1 MDLTSFHFIRP
12 WWLLA
17 LLPFI
22 GGMWTLWRS
31 KIKHTRWSQ
40 VCDAELLPYLLHA
53 NANQMHLGQREVLGG
68 VVLLA
73 IIALAGPTFERI
85 QVPAFSNA
93 AALVLVLDLS
103 HSMDAKDITPSR
115 LLRARYKIA
124 DILKQRKDGQTALV
138 VYAGEA
144 FTVTPLTTDT
154 ETINNQ
160 LSALQTD
167 IMPSQGSATGLALQ
181 RAMMLLKQAGSPRG
195 QIILVTDGVDDTA
208 FAVAQTLG
216 DVHLS
221 VLGIGTTEGAPIP
234 LAEGGFLKDAQG
246 SIVVPKLDTAQL
258 AKLAS
263 TGQGSYQTSTANDQ
277 DIQQLMYAV
286 NHSVTDVDSKNTT
299 LQLAQWSDLGPWLV
313 VLLVPFAAL
322 LFRKGVLV
330 FALLCCLPMPKTSY
344 AVTWQDVWQT
354 PDQQA
359 QHAYKQQDY
368 AKAAEL
374 FVDPKWKAAAYYQAG
389 EYAKAAAHSLKSD
402 SDSADFYNQANALA
416 QAGKL
421 QEAVA
426 GYEHALKLNP
436 SNADAKYNKAIVEEE
451 LKKQQ
456 QKNDDKQTPSGQNSN
471 NKDKQTSSPQQNKPS
486 STQQSD
492 SSSSTAES
500 SSEQDNLG
508 QPEQKPEHPALED
521 KAPPASDQDSA
532 STEEKNTAQQPS
544 ETAEKS
550 AASESEKNKPSTKGA
565 VAAEQADLSAEQKQ
579 ANEQW
584 LKRIPDDPAGL
595 LKRKFLYQYGQQE
608 YLNKN
613 STQAW

>member
-1 MDLTSFHFIRP
+1 MDLTQFHFIRP

-17 LLPFI
+17 LIPFI
-22 GGMWTLWRS
+22 GGIWTLWRS
-31 KIKHTRWSQ
+31 NVKQARWSQ

-53 NANQMHLGQREVLGG
+53 NANQVHLGQREVLGA
-68 VVLLA
+68 VVVLA
-73 IIALAGPTFERI
+73 IIALAGPTMERI

-93 AALVLVLDLS
+93 AALVIVLDLS

-167 IMPSQGSATGLALQ
+167 IMPSQGSDTGLALQ
-181 RAMMLLKQAGSPRG
+181 RAMMLLKQAGSPLG
-195 QIILVTDGVDDTA
+195 QIILVTDGIDDAA
-208 FAVAQTLG
+208 FAIAQTLG

-221 VLGIGTTEGAPIP
+221 VLGIGTVEGAPIP

-246 SIVVPKLDTAQL
+246 SIVIPKLDIAQL
-258 AKLAS
+258 AKLAN
-263 TGQGSYQTSTANDQ
+263 TGHGSYQTSTANDE
-277 DIQQLMYAV
+277 DIQQLMRAI
-286 NHSVTDVDSKNTT
+286 NRSMTDVDSKNTT
-299 LQLAQWSDLGPWLV
+299 LQLAQWSDLGPWLA
-313 VLLVPFAAL
+313 VLIVPFAAI

-330 FALLCCLPMPKTSY
+330 FALLCFLPMPKTSY
-344 AVTWQDVWQT
+344 ALTWQDVWQT
-354 PDQQA
+354 ADQQA
-359 QHAYKQQDY
+359 QQAYKQQDY

-374 FVDPKWKAAAYYQAG
+374 FVDPKWKSAAYYQAG
-389 EYAKAAAHSLKSD
+389 EYAKAAALGLKSD

-436 SNADAKYNKAIVEEE
+436 NNADAKYNKEIVEKE
-451 LKKQQ
+451 LDKEREKQ
-456 QKNDDKQTPSGQNSN
+456 QKNDDQQKSSEQNSN
-471 NKDKQTSSPQQNKPS
+471 NQDKQSSSQQQNKPS
-486 STQQSD
+486 SSQQSD
-492 SSSSTAES
+492 INSTNES
-500 SSEQDNLG
+500 SSEQDTSG
-508 QPEQKPEHPALED
+508 SPEQKPEHPDLAD
-521 KAPPASDQDSA
+521 KPPPASDKDHSA
-532 STEEKNTAQQPS
+532 TEEKKTAQQQS
-544 ETAEKS
+544 EAAEKN
-550 AASESEKNKPSTKGA
+550 AASEKNKSSAKPA
-565 VAAEQADLSAEQKQ
+565 VAEQADLSAEQKQ

>member
-1 MDLTSFHFIRP
+1 MDLTQFHFLRP

-17 LLPFI
+17 LIPFI

-31 KIKHTRWSQ
+31 NVKQARWSQ

-53 NANQMHLGQREVLGG
+53 NANQVHLGQREVLGA
-68 VVLLA
+68 VVVLA
-73 IIALAGPTFERI
+73 IIALAGPTLERI

-93 AALVLVLDLS
+93 AALVIVLDLS

-167 IMPSQGSATGLALQ
+167 IMPSQGSDTGLALQ
-181 RAMMLLKQAGSPRG
+181 RAMMLLKQAGSPLG
-195 QIILVTDGVDDTA
+195 QIILVTDGIDDAA
-208 FAVAQTLG
+208 FAIAQTLG

-221 VLGIGTTEGAPIP
+221 VLGIGTVEGAPIP

-246 SIVVPKLDTAQL
+246 SIVIPKLDIAQL
-258 AKLAS
+258 AKLAN
-263 TGQGSYQTSTANDQ
+263 TGHGSYQTSTANDE
-277 DIQQLMYAV
+277 DIQQLMRAV
-286 NHSVTDVDSKNTT
+286 NRSMTDVDSKNTT
-299 LQLAQWSDLGPWLV
+299 LQLAQWSDLGPWLA
-313 VLLVPFAAL
+313 VLIVPFAAI

-330 FALLCCLPMPKTSY
+330 FALLCFLPMPKTSY
-344 AVTWQDVWQT
+344 ALTWQDVWQT

-359 QHAYKQQDY
+359 QQAYKQQDY

-374 FVDPKWKAAAYYQAG
+374 FVDPKWKSAAYYQAG
-389 EYAKAAAHSLKSD
+389 EYAKAAELGLKSD

-436 SNADAKYNKAIVEEE
+436 NNADAKYNKEIVEKE
-451 LKKQQ
+451 LEKEREKQ
-456 QKNDDKQTPSGQNSN
+456 QKNDDQQKSSEQNSN
-471 NKDKQTSSPQQNKPS
+471 NQDKQSSSQQQNKPS
-486 STQQSD
+486 SSQQSD
-492 SSSSTAES
+492 SNSTNES
-500 SSEQDNLG
+500 SSEQDTSG
-508 QPEQKPEHPALED
+508 SPEQKPEHPDLAD
-521 KAPPASDQDSA
+521 KPPPASDKDHSA
-532 STEEKNTAQQPS
+532 TEEKKTAQQQS
-544 ETAEKS
+544 EAAEKN
-550 AASESEKNKPSTKGA
+550 AASEKNKSSAKPA
-565 VAAEQADLSAEQKQ
+565 VAEQADLSAEQKQ

>member
-1 MDLTSFHFIRP
+1 VI
-12 WWLLA
+12 
-17 LLPFI
+17 
-22 GGMWTLWRS
+22 
-31 KIKHTRWSQ
+31 
-40 VCDAELLPYLLHA
+40 
-53 NANQMHLGQREVLGG
+53 
-68 VVLLA
+68 
-73 IIALAGPTFERI
+73 
-85 QVPAFSNA
+85 
-93 AALVLVLDLS
+93 VLDLS

-167 IMPSQGSATGLALQ
+167 IMPSQGSDTGLALQ
-181 RAMMLLKQAGSPRG
+181 RAMMLLKQAGSPLG
-195 QIILVTDGVDDTA
+195 QIILVTDGIDDAA
-208 FAVAQTLG
+208 FAIAQTLG

-221 VLGIGTTEGAPIP
+221 VLGIGTVEGAPIP

-246 SIVVPKLDTAQL
+246 SIVIPKLDIAQL
-258 AKLAS
+258 AKLAN
-263 TGQGSYQTSTANDQ
+263 TGHGSYQTSTANDE
-277 DIQQLMYAV
+277 DIQQLMRAI
-286 NHSVTDVDSKNTT
+286 NRSMTDVDSKNTT
-299 LQLAQWSDLGPWLV
+299 LQLAQWSDLGPWLA
-313 VLLVPFAAL
+313 VLIVPFAAI

-330 FALLCCLPMPKTSY
+330 FALLCFLPMPKTSY
-344 AVTWQDVWQT
+344 ALTWQDVWQT
-354 PDQQA
+354 ADQQA
-359 QHAYKQQDY
+359 QQAYKQQDY

-374 FVDPKWKAAAYYQAG
+374 FVDPKWKSAAYYQAG
-389 EYAKAAAHSLKSD
+389 EYAKAAELGLKSD

-436 SNADAKYNKAIVEEE
+436 NNADAKYNKEIVEKE
-451 LKKQQ
+451 LEKEREKQ
-456 QKNDDKQTPSGQNSN
+456 QKNDDQQKSSEQNSN
-471 NKDKQTSSPQQNKPS
+471 NQDKQSSSQQQNKPS
-486 STQQSD
+486 SSQQSD
-492 SSSSTAES
+492 SNSTNES
-500 SSEQDNLG
+500 SSEQDTSG
-508 QPEQKPEHPALED
+508 SPEQKPEHPDLAD
-521 KAPPASDQDSA
+521 KPPPASDKDHSA
-532 STEEKNTAQQPS
+532 TEEKKTAQQQS
-544 ETAEKS
+544 EAAEKN
-550 AASESEKNKPSTKGA
+550 AASEKNKSSAKPA
-565 VAAEQADLSAEQKQ
+565 VAEQADLSAEQKQ

>member
-1 MDLTSFHFIRP
+1 MDLTQFHFIRP

-17 LLPFI
+17 LIPFI

-31 KIKHTRWSQ
+31 NVKQARWSQ

-53 NANQMHLGQREVLGG
+53 NANQVHLGQREVLGA
-68 VVLLA
+68 VVVLA
-73 IIALAGPTFERI
+73 IIALAGPTLERI

-93 AALVLVLDLS
+93 AALVIVLDLS

-167 IMPSQGSATGLALQ
+167 IMPSQGSDTGLALQ
-181 RAMMLLKQAGSPRG
+181 RAMMLLKQAGSPLG
-195 QIILVTDGVDDTA
+195 QIILVTDGIDDAA
-208 FAVAQTLG
+208 FAIAQTLG

-221 VLGIGTTEGAPIP
+221 VLGIGTVEGAPIP

-246 SIVVPKLDTAQL
+246 SIVIPKLDIAQL
-258 AKLAS
+258 AKLAN
-263 TGQGSYQTSTANDQ
+263 TGHGSYQTSTANDE
-277 DIQQLMYAV
+277 DIQQLMRAV
-286 NHSVTDVDSKNTT
+286 NRSMTDVDSKNTT
-299 LQLAQWSDLGPWLV
+299 LQLAQWSDLGPWLA
-313 VLLVPFAAL
+313 VLIVPFAAI

-330 FALLCCLPMPKTSY
+330 FALLCFLPMPKTSY
-344 AVTWQDVWQT
+344 ALTWQDVWQT

-359 QHAYKQQDY
+359 QQAYKQQDY

-374 FVDPKWKAAAYYQAG
+374 FVDPKWKSAAYYQAG
-389 EYAKAAAHSLKSD
+389 EYAKAAELGLKSD

-436 SNADAKYNKAIVEEE
+436 NNADAKYNKEIVEKE
-451 LKKQQ
+451 LEKEREKQ
-456 QKNDDKQTPSGQNSN
+456 QKNDDQQKSSEQNSN
-471 NKDKQTSSPQQNKPS
+471 NQDKQSSSQQQNKPS
-486 STQQSD
+486 SSQQSD
-492 SSSSTAES
+492 SNSTNES
-500 SSEQDNLG
+500 SSEQDTSG
-508 QPEQKPEHPALED
+508 SPEQKPEHPDLAD
-521 KAPPASDQDSA
+521 KPPPASDKDHSA
-532 STEEKNTAQQPS
+532 TEEKKTAQQQS
-544 ETAEKS
+544 EAAEKN
-550 AASESEKNKPSTKGA
+550 AASEKNKSSAKPA
-565 VAAEQADLSAEQKQ
+565 VAEQADLSAEQKQ

>member
-1 MDLTSFHFIRP
+1 MDLTQFHFLRP

-17 LLPFI
+17 LIPFI

-31 KIKHTRWSQ
+31 NVKQARWSQ

-53 NANQMHLGQREVLGG
+53 NANQVHLGQREVLGA
-68 VVLLA
+68 VVVLA
-73 IIALAGPTFERI
+73 IIALAGPTLERI
-85 QVPAFSNA
+85 HVPAFSNA
-93 AALVLVLDLS
+93 AALVIVLDLS

-167 IMPSQGSATGLALQ
+167 IMPSQGSDTGLALQ
-181 RAMMLLKQAGSPRG
+181 RAMMLLKQAGSPLG
-195 QIILVTDGVDDTA
+195 QIILVTDGIDDAA
-208 FAVAQTLG
+208 FAIAQTLG

-221 VLGIGTTEGAPIP
+221 VLGIGTVEGAPIP

-246 SIVVPKLDTAQL
+246 SIVIPKLDIAQL
-258 AKLAS
+258 AKLAN
-263 TGQGSYQTSTANDQ
+263 TGHGSYQTSTANDE
-277 DIQQLMYAV
+277 DIQQLMRAV
-286 NHSVTDVDSKNTT
+286 NRSMTDVDSKNTT
-299 LQLAQWSDLGPWLV
+299 LQLAQWSDLGPWLA
-313 VLLVPFAAL
+313 VLIVPFAAI

-330 FALLCCLPMPKTSY
+330 FALLCFLPMPKTSY
-344 AVTWQDVWQT
+344 ALTWQDVWQT

-359 QHAYKQQDY
+359 QQAYKQQDY

-374 FVDPKWKAAAYYQAG
+374 FVDPKWKSAAYYQAG
-389 EYAKAAAHSLKSD
+389 EYAKAAELGLKSD

-436 SNADAKYNKAIVEEE
+436 NNADAKYNKEIVEKE
-451 LKKQQ
+451 LEKEREKQ
-456 QKNDDKQTPSGQNSN
+456 QKNDDQQKSSEQNSN
-471 NKDKQTSSPQQNKPS
+471 NQDKQSSSQQQNKPS
-486 STQQSD
+486 SSQQSD
-492 SSSSTAES
+492 SNSTNES
-500 SSEQDNLG
+500 SSEQDTSG
-508 QPEQKPEHPALED
+508 SPEQKPEHPDLAD
-521 KAPPASDQDSA
+521 KPPPASDKDHSA
-532 STEEKNTAQQPS
+532 TEEKKTAQQQS
-544 ETAEKS
+544 EAAEKN
-550 AASESEKNKPSTKGA
+550 AASEKNKSSAKPA
-565 VAAEQADLSAEQKQ
+565 VAEQADLSAEQKQ

>member
-1 MDLTSFHFIRP
+1 
-12 WWLLA
+12 
-17 LLPFI
+17 
-22 GGMWTLWRS
+22 MWTLWRS
-31 KIKHTRWSQ
+31 NVKQARWSQ

-53 NANQMHLGQREVLGG
+53 NANQVHLGQREVLGA
-68 VVLLA
+68 VVVLA
-73 IIALAGPTFERI
+73 IIALAGPTLERI

-93 AALVLVLDLS
+93 AALVIVLDLS

-167 IMPSQGSATGLALQ
+167 IMPSQGSDTGLALQ
-181 RAMMLLKQAGSPRG
+181 RAMMLLKQAGSPLG
-195 QIILVTDGVDDTA
+195 QIILVTDGIDDAA
-208 FAVAQTLG
+208 FAIAQTLG

-221 VLGIGTTEGAPIP
+221 VLGIGTVEGAPIP

-246 SIVVPKLDTAQL
+246 SIVIPKLDIAQL
-258 AKLAS
+258 AKLAN
-263 TGQGSYQTSTANDQ
+263 TGHGSYQTSTANDE
-277 DIQQLMYAV
+277 DIQQLMRAV
-286 NHSVTDVDSKNTT
+286 NRSMTDVDSKNTT
-299 LQLAQWSDLGPWLV
+299 LQLAQWSDLGPWLA
-313 VLLVPFAAL
+313 VLIVPFAAI

-330 FALLCCLPMPKTSY
+330 FALLCFLPMPKTSY
-344 AVTWQDVWQT
+344 ALTWQDVWQT

-359 QHAYKQQDY
+359 QQAYKQQDY

-374 FVDPKWKAAAYYQAG
+374 FVDPKWKSAAYYQAG
-389 EYAKAAAHSLKSD
+389 EYAKAAELGLKSD

-436 SNADAKYNKAIVEEE
+436 NNADAKYNKEIVEKE
-451 LKKQQ
+451 LEKEREKQ
-456 QKNDDKQTPSGQNSN
+456 QKNDDQQKSSEQNSN
-471 NKDKQTSSPQQNKPS
+471 NQDKQSSSQQQNKPS
-486 STQQSD
+486 SSQQSD
-492 SSSSTAES
+492 SNSTNES
-500 SSEQDNLG
+500 SSEQDTSG
-508 QPEQKPEHPALED
+508 SPEQKPEHPDLAD
-521 KAPPASDQDSA
+521 KPPPASDKDHSA
-532 STEEKNTAQQPS
+532 TEEKKTAQQQS
-544 ETAEKS
+544 EAAEKN
-550 AASESEKNKPSTKGA
+550 AASEKNKSSAKPA
-565 VAAEQADLSAEQKQ
+565 VAEQADLSAEQKQ

>member
-1 MDLTSFHFIRP
+1 MDLTQFHFIRP

-17 LLPFI
+17 LIPFI

-31 KIKHTRWSQ
+31 NVKQARWSQ

-53 NANQMHLGQREVLGG
+53 NANQVHLGQREVLGA
-68 VVLLA
+68 VVVLA
-73 IIALAGPTFERI
+73 IIALAGPTLERI

-93 AALVLVLDLS
+93 AALVIVLDLS

-167 IMPSQGSATGLALQ
+167 IMPSQGSDTGLALQ
-181 RAMMLLKQAGSPRG
+181 RAMMLLKQAGSPLG
-195 QIILVTDGVDDTA
+195 QIILVTDGIDDAA
-208 FAVAQTLG
+208 FAIAQTLG

-221 VLGIGTTEGAPIP
+221 VLGIGTVEGAPIP

-246 SIVVPKLDTAQL
+246 SMVIPKLDIAQL
-258 AKLAS
+258 AKLAN
-263 TGQGSYQTSTANDQ
+263 TGHGSYQTSTANDE
-277 DIQQLMYAV
+277 DIQQLMRAV
-286 NHSVTDVDSKNTT
+286 NRSMTDVDSKNTT
-299 LQLAQWSDLGPWLV
+299 LQLAQWSDLGPWLA
-313 VLLVPFAAL
+313 VLIVPFAAI

-330 FALLCCLPMPKTSY
+330 FALLCFLPMPKTSY
-344 AVTWQDVWQT
+344 ALTWQDVWQT

-359 QHAYKQQDY
+359 QQAYKQQDY

-374 FVDPKWKAAAYYQAG
+374 FVDPKWKSAAYYQAG
-389 EYAKAAAHSLKSD
+389 EYAKAAELGLKSD

-436 SNADAKYNKAIVEEE
+436 NNADAKYNKEIVEKE
-451 LKKQQ
+451 LEKEREKQ
-456 QKNDDKQTPSGQNSN
+456 QKNDDQQKSSEQNSN
-471 NKDKQTSSPQQNKPS
+471 NQDKQSSSQQQNKPS
-486 STQQSD
+486 SSQQSD
-492 SSSSTAES
+492 SNSTNES
-500 SSEQDNLG
+500 SSEQDTSG
-508 QPEQKPEHPALED
+508 SPEQKPEHPDLAD
-521 KAPPASDQDSA
+521 KPPPASDKDHSA
-532 STEEKNTAQQPS
+532 TEEKKTAQQQS
-544 ETAEKS
+544 EAAEKN
-550 AASESEKNKPSTKGA
+550 AASEKNKSSAKPA
-565 VAAEQADLSAEQKQ
+565 VAEQADLSAEQKQ

>member
-1 MDLTSFHFIRP
+1 
-12 WWLLA
+12 
-17 LLPFI
+17 
-22 GGMWTLWRS
+22 MWTLWRS
-31 KIKHTRWSQ
+31 NVKQARWSQ

-53 NANQMHLGQREVLGG
+53 NANQVHLGQREVLGA
-68 VVLLA
+68 VVVLA
-73 IIALAGPTFERI
+73 IIALAGPTLERI

-93 AALVLVLDLS
+93 AALVIVLDLS

-167 IMPSQGSATGLALQ
+167 IMPSQGSDTGLALQ
-181 RAMMLLKQAGSPRG
+181 RAMMLLKQAGSPLG
-195 QIILVTDGVDDTA
+195 QIILVTDGIDDAA
-208 FAVAQTLG
+208 FAIAQTLG

-221 VLGIGTTEGAPIP
+221 VLGIGTVEGAPIP

-246 SIVVPKLDTAQL
+246 SIVIPKLDIAQL
-258 AKLAS
+258 AKLAN
-263 TGQGSYQTSTANDQ
+263 TGHGSYQTSTANDE
-277 DIQQLMYAV
+277 DIQQLMRAV
-286 NHSVTDVDSKNTT
+286 NRSMTDVDSKNTT
-299 LQLAQWSDLGPWLV
+299 LQLAQWSDLGPWLA
-313 VLLVPFAAL
+313 VLIVPFAAI

-330 FALLCCLPMPKTSY
+330 FALLCFLPMPKTSY
-344 AVTWQDVWQT
+344 ALTWQDVWQT

-359 QHAYKQQDY
+359 QQAYKQQDY

-374 FVDPKWKAAAYYQAG
+374 FVDPKWKSAAYYQAG
-389 EYAKAAAHSLKSD
+389 EYAKAAELGLKSD

-436 SNADAKYNKAIVEEE
+436 NNADAKYNKEIVEKE
-451 LKKQQ
+451 LEKEREKQ
-456 QKNDDKQTPSGQNSN
+456 QKNDDQQKSSEQNSN
-471 NKDKQTSSPQQNKPS
+471 NQDKQSSSQQQNKPS
-486 STQQSD
+486 SSQQSD
-492 SSSSTAES
+492 SNSTNES
-500 SSEQDNLG
+500 SSEQDTSG
-508 QPEQKPEHPALED
+508 SPEQKPEHPDLAD
-521 KAPPASDQDSA
+521 KPPPASDKDHSA
-532 STEEKNTAQQPS
+532 TEEKKTVQQQS
-544 ETAEKS
+544 EATEKN
-550 AASESEKNKPSTKGA
+550 AASEKNKSSAKPA
-565 VAAEQADLSAEQKQ
+565 VAEQADLSAEQKQ

>member
-1 MDLTSFHFIRP
+1 MDLTQFHFLRP

-17 LLPFI
+17 LIPFI

-31 KIKHTRWSQ
+31 NVKQARWSQ

-53 NANQMHLGQREVLGG
+53 NANQVHLGQREVLGA
-68 VVLLA
+68 VVVLA
-73 IIALAGPTFERI
+73 IIALAGPTMERI

-93 AALVLVLDLS
+93 AALVIVLDLS

-167 IMPSQGSATGLALQ
+167 IMPSQGSDTGLALQ
-181 RAMMLLKQAGSPRG
+181 RAMMLLKQAGSPLG
-195 QIILVTDGVDDTA
+195 QIILVTDGIDDAA
-208 FAVAQTLG
+208 FAIAQTLG

-221 VLGIGTTEGAPIP
+221 VLGIGTVEGAPIP

-246 SIVVPKLDTAQL
+246 SIVIPKLDIAQL
-258 AKLAS
+258 AKLAN
-263 TGQGSYQTSTANDQ
+263 TGHGSYQTSTANDE
-277 DIQQLMYAV
+277 DIQQLMRAI
-286 NHSVTDVDSKNTT
+286 NRSMTDVDSKNTT
-299 LQLAQWSDLGPWLV
+299 LQLAQWSDLGPWLA
-313 VLLVPFAAL
+313 VLIVPFAAI

-330 FALLCCLPMPKTSY
+330 FALLCFLPMPKTSY
-344 AVTWQDVWQT
+344 ALTWQDVWQT

-359 QHAYKQQDY
+359 QQAYKQQDY

-374 FVDPKWKAAAYYQAG
+374 FVDPKWKSAAYYQAG
-389 EYAKAAAHSLKSD
+389 EYAKAAELGLKSD

-436 SNADAKYNKAIVEEE
+436 NNADAKYNKEIVEKE
-451 LKKQQ
+451 LDKEREKQ
-456 QKNDDKQTPSGQNSN
+456 QKNDDQQKSSEQNSN
-471 NKDKQTSSPQQNKPS
+471 NQDKQSSSQQQNKPS
-486 STQQSD
+486 SSQQSD
-492 SSSSTAES
+492 INSTNES
-500 SSEQDNLG
+500 SSEQDTSG
-508 QPEQKPEHPALED
+508 SPEQKPEHPDLAD
-521 KAPPASDQDSA
+521 KPPPASDKDHSA
-532 STEEKNTAQQPS
+532 TEEKKTAQQQS
-544 ETAEKS
+544 EAAEKN
-550 AASESEKNKPSTKGA
+550 AASEKNKSSAKPA
-565 VAAEQADLSAEQKQ
+565 VAEQADLSAEQKQ

>member
-1 MDLTSFHFIRP
+1 
-12 WWLLA
+12 
-17 LLPFI
+17 
-22 GGMWTLWRS
+22 
-31 KIKHTRWSQ
+31 
-40 VCDAELLPYLLHA
+40 LHA
-53 NANQMHLGQREVLGG
+53 NANQVHLGQREVLGA
-68 VVLLA
+68 VVVLA
-73 IIALAGPTFERI
+73 IIALAGPTLERI
-85 QVPAFSNA
+85 HVPAFSNA
-93 AALVLVLDLS
+93 AALVIVLDLS

-167 IMPSQGSATGLALQ
+167 IMPSQGSDTGLALQ
-181 RAMMLLKQAGSPRG
+181 RAMMLLKQAGSPLG
-195 QIILVTDGVDDTA
+195 QIILVTDGIDDAA
-208 FAVAQTLG
+208 FAIAQTLG

-221 VLGIGTTEGAPIP
+221 VLGIGTVEGAPIP

-246 SIVVPKLDTAQL
+246 SIVIPKLDIAQL
-258 AKLAS
+258 AKLAN
-263 TGQGSYQTSTANDQ
+263 TGHGSYQTSTANDE
-277 DIQQLMYAV
+277 DIQQLMRAV
-286 NHSVTDVDSKNTT
+286 NRSMTDVDSKNTT
-299 LQLAQWSDLGPWLV
+299 LQLAQWSDLGPWLA
-313 VLLVPFAAL
+313 VLIVPFAAI

-330 FALLCCLPMPKTSY
+330 FALLCFLPMPKTSY
-344 AVTWQDVWQT
+344 ALTWHDVWQT

-359 QHAYKQQDY
+359 QQAYKQQDY

-374 FVDPKWKAAAYYQAG
+374 FVDPKWKSAAYYQAG
-389 EYAKAAAHSLKSD
+389 EYAKAAELGLKSD

-436 SNADAKYNKAIVEEE
+436 NNADAKYNKEIVEKE
-451 LKKQQ
+451 LEKEREKQ
-456 QKNDDKQTPSGQNSN
+456 QKNDDQQKSSEQNSN
-471 NKDKQTSSPQQNKPS
+471 NQDKQSSSQQQNKPS
-486 STQQSD
+486 SSQQSD
-492 SSSSTAES
+492 SNSTNES
-500 SSEQDNLG
+500 SSEQDTSG
-508 QPEQKPEHPALED
+508 SPEQKPEHPDLAD
-521 KAPPASDQDSA
+521 KPPPASDKDHSA
-532 STEEKNTAQQPS
+532 TEEKKTAQQQS
-544 ETAEKS
+544 EAAEKN
-550 AASESEKNKPSTKGA
+550 AASEKNKSSAKPA
-565 VAAEQADLSAEQKQ
+565 VAEQADLSAEQKQ

>member
-1 MDLTSFHFIRP
+1 MDLTQFHFIRP

-17 LLPFI
+17 LIPFI
-22 GGMWTLWRS
+22 GGIWTLWRS
-31 KIKHTRWSQ
+31 NVKQARWSQ

-53 NANQMHLGQREVLGG
+53 NANQVHLGQREVLGA
-68 VVLLA
+68 VVVLA
-73 IIALAGPTFERI
+73 IIALAGPTMERI

-93 AALVLVLDLS
+93 AALVIVLDLS

-167 IMPSQGSATGLALQ
+167 IMPSQGSDTGLALQ
-181 RAMMLLKQAGSPRG
+181 RAMMLLKQAGSPLG
-195 QIILVTDGVDDTA
+195 QIILVTDGIDDAA
-208 FAVAQTLG
+208 FAIAQTLG

-221 VLGIGTTEGAPIP
+221 VLGIGTVEGAPIP

-246 SIVVPKLDTAQL
+246 SIVIPKLDIAQL
-258 AKLAS
+258 AKLAN
-263 TGQGSYQTSTANDQ
+263 TGHGSYQTSTANDE
-277 DIQQLMYAV
+277 DIQQLMRAV
-286 NHSVTDVDSKNTT
+286 NRSMTDVDSKNTT
-299 LQLAQWSDLGPWLV
+299 LQLAQWSDLGPWLA
-313 VLLVPFAAL
+313 VLIVPFAAI

-330 FALLCCLPMPKTSY
+330 FALLCFLPMPKTSY
-344 AVTWQDVWQT
+344 ALTWQDVWQT

-359 QHAYKQQDY
+359 QQAYKQQDY

-374 FVDPKWKAAAYYQAG
+374 FVDPKWKSAAYYQAG
-389 EYAKAAAHSLKSD
+389 EYAKAAELGLKSD

-436 SNADAKYNKAIVEEE
+436 NNADAKYNKEIVEKE
-451 LKKQQ
+451 LDKEREKQ
-456 QKNDDKQTPSGQNSN
+456 QKNDDQQKSSEQNSN
-471 NKDKQTSSPQQNKPS
+471 NQDKQSSSQQQNKPS
-486 STQQSD
+486 SSQQSD
-492 SSSSTAES
+492 SNSTNES
-500 SSEQDNLG
+500 SSEQDTSG
-508 QPEQKPEHPALED
+508 SPEQKPEHPDLAD
-521 KAPPASDQDSA
+521 KPPPASDKDHSA
-532 STEEKNTAQQPS
+532 TEEKKTAQQQS
-544 ETAEKS
+544 EAAEKN
-550 AASESEKNKPSTKGA
+550 AASEKNKSSAKPA
-565 VAAEQADLSAEQKQ
+565 VAEQADLSAEQKQ